1 MNVVINFNKP
11 ENISSHQA
19 VAKVKRALAARK
31 AGHAGTLDPL
41 ATGVLIICLNEA
53 TKIARFLTDLDKEY
67 VVRMRLGGRTDT
79 YDSTGTIIEERD
91 FSGVREAE
99 IRAILKRLTGE
110 IQQVPPMFS
119 AVKIGGEPLYK
130 MARKG
135 MTVERAERTV
145 SIFRTDMLSFDLP
158 YVDLKVHCSKGTY
171 LRTLCDDIGTELGVG
186 AYMTSLQRTRIGN
199 FRLEDS
205 VSLADLEDEEHPYYS
220 IDSVLSGLRE
230 LILDDDTFQK
240 AKHGVP
246 VRIGGNVSSGLVKEN
261 HPASL
266 YENRYVRLKS
276 PQNVLFGIGR
286 LDDEEIKIERLLNIP
301 A

>member
-19 VAKVKRALAARK
+19 VAKVKRSLAARK

-67 VVRMRLGGRTDT
+67 VVRLKLGGRTDT

-91 FSGVREAE
+91 FSGVRESE
-99 IRAILKRLTGE
+99 IHAILKRLTGE
-110 IQQVPPMFS
+110 IQQTPPMFS
-119 AVKIGGEPLYK
+119 AVKIGGQPLYK
-130 MARKG
+130 LARKG
-135 MTVERAERTV
+135 MTVERPERTI
-145 SIFRTDMLSFDLP
+145 SIFRTDILSFDLP

-171 LRTLCDDIGTELGVG
+171 IRTLCDDIGMELGVG
-186 AYMTSLQRTRIGN
+186 AYMTSLQRTRVGN

-205 VSLADLEDEEHPYYS
+205 VSPADLENRENPYYS

-230 LILDDDTFQK
+230 VVLDEEAFRK

-246 VRIGGNVSSGLVKEN
+246 VSICGDVSFGVVKETC
-261 HPASL
+261 P
-266 YENRYVRLKS
+266 ENLCENGYVRLKS
-276 PQNVLFGIGR
+276 PENVLFGIGR
-286 LDDEEIKIERLLNIP
+286 FEGGEIKIERLLNTSS
-301 A
+301 